1 MDSGAWGD
9 GSYGNPFSKNSSII
23 YQTVMVEASASVQM
37 ADIKSDNL
45 RRIYE
50 ENELMEA

>member
-9 GSYGNPFSKNSSII
+9 GSYGNPFSKNSLII
-23 YQTVMVEASASVQM
+23 YQSLMLEASARVQTV
-37 ADIKSDNL
+37 DIKSDNL